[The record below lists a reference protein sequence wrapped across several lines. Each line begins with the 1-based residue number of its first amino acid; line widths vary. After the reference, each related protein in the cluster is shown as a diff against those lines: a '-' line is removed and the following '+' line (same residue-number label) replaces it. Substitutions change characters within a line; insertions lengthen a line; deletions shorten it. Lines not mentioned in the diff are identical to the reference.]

1 MIRAW
6 VGERLFPRVAPRPGS
21 ATSLA
26 IFAAKYLVGLGAGAF
41 FLLGGFARRRH
52 RMLLN
57 DVLAHFGFRP
67 EPVEAELPTIAI
79 GDIVPATT
87 PVVLHEPVG
96 RDGNVTLLELLVLAQ
111 LVASR
116 QPEAVFEIG
125 TFDGRTTLNLA
136 ANTRGR
142 VFTLDLP
149 AAQIADTSLGL
160 DPADTA
166 YISKPA
172 SGERFLGTREA
183 SRITQVFGDSATFDF
198 SPWHGKIDFVFI
210 DGSHSKE
217 YVLSDTQRA
226 LRLLRPMG
234 GIIAWHDYNSV
245 WSGVTTAL
253 HEIASGGLPLRWIPG
268 TSLAILIVDDGA
280 SP

>member
-1 MIRAW
+1 MVRAW
-6 VGERLFPRVAPRPGS
+6 VGERLFPRVAPRSGS
-21 ATSLA
+21 ARSFA
-26 IFAAKYLVGLGAGAF
+26 IFAAKYLMGLGAGAF
-41 FLLGGFARRRH
+41 FLFGGFARRRH

-57 DVLAHFGFRP
+57 DILAHFGFGPRP
-67 EPVEAELPTIAI
+67 LHAELPTTAI
-79 GDIVPATT
+79 SDVVPADT

-96 RDGNVTLLELLVLAQ
+96 RDGNVSLLELLILAQ

-149 AAQIADTSLGL
+149 AAQVDATHFPL
-160 DPADTA
+160 DPGDAS

-172 SGERFLGTREA
+172 SGERFAGTPEA
-183 SRITQVFGDSATFDF
+183 ERITQVFGDSATLDF
-198 SPWHGKIDFVFI
+198 SPWHGRIDFVFI
-210 DGSHSKE
+210 DGAHSKE

-226 LRLLRPMG
+226 LRLLRPAG
-234 GIIAWHDYNSV
+234 GIIVWHDYDSS
-245 WSGVTTAL
+245 WGGVTVAL
-253 HEIASGGLPLRWIPG
+253 HEIARGGLPLRRIAG
-268 TSLAILIVDDGA
+268 TSLAILIVGEA
-280 SP
+280 RP